1 MEILKQDPH
10 HHSTK
15 SFVYITKNNKQMKNI
30 KVLTNFYFKNKT
42 NVVKLICVILI
53 LVLQKSNSMNIFA
66 I

>member
-1 MEILKQDPH
+1 
-10 HHSTK
+10 
-15 SFVYITKNNKQMKNI
+15 MKNI